1 MAKIFTNNNK
11 LMTIGNSFLCKYE
24 PPLYNITYSQVTGG
38 TLSGPATAHVNDTVN
53 VTATPNTDYS
63 LDYITVNG
71 SQITGTSFSM
81 PAQNSV
87 VSGLFKRPP
96 QLQYRKVVSTPQS
109 FGRAQYPIV
118 LINGYQGGY
127 QYVAMAY
134 EVRNGYRYNMDY
146 TVLNQLLTTGYNFN
160 NTIEVY
166 LSLFGVNSV
175 NIVAGQAGSNYLPQF
190 VEVYNVYD
198 DSSEVLVNSKTLN
211 EQSEYLSVTF
221 S

>member
-38 TLSGPATAHVNDTVN
+38 TFSGPATAHENDTVN

-87 VSGLFKRPP
+87 VSGVFKLPP
-96 QLQYRKVVSTPQS
+96 QLQYRKVVCTPLNS
-109 FGRAQYPIV
+109 SGRQYPMILV
-118 LINGYQGGY
+118 NDSQGGFDY
-127 QYVAMAY
+127 IYKAY
-134 EVRNGYRYNMDY
+134 KWSNGVKQEMNSME
-146 TVLNQLLTTGYNFN
+146 LQQLLTSGFPFESV
-160 NTIEVY
+160 IEVY
-166 LSLFGVNSV
+166 LYLDGVTSV
-175 NIVAGQAGSNYLPQF
+175 TIVAMQAPSYDLPQLT
-190 VEVYNVYD
+190 EVYNFYTD
-198 DSSEVLVNSKTLN
+198 NSQVLVDSKTLTSQY
-211 EQSEYLSVTF
+211 EEFTVSFT
-221 S
+221 